1 MKRILIPV
9 DGSDAA
15 LRAVRVMVQ
24 AVIERTERPD
34 VHLVTV
40 QPPILSGNVT
50 RFFTEDMIESYYQEE
65 GEKALVSAR
74 QVLNDAGI
82 DFHEKILV
90 GPTAQT
96 IIEYAEEQDCDHIV
110 MGTRGLGAV
119 TSMVLGS
126 VTNKVLSLTPVPV
139 TLVP

>member
-15 LRAVRVMVQ
+15 LRAVKAAIS
-24 AVIERTERPD
+24 AVTERSEQPEI
-34 VHLVTV
+34 HLVTV

-50 RFFTEDMIESYYQEE
+50 RFFTAEMIESYYHDE
-65 GEKALVSAR
+65 GQKALEAAR
-74 QVLNDAGI
+74 KVLNDAGVN
-82 DFHEKILV
+82 FHEEILV
-90 GPTAQT
+90 GPVAQT
-96 IIEYAEEQDCDHIV
+96 IIGHAEEQDCDHIV

-126 VTNKVLSLTPVPV
+126 VTAKVISLSPVPV

>member
-1 MKRILIPV
+1 M
-9 DGSDAA
+9 
-15 LRAVRVMVQ
+15 
-24 AVIERTERPD
+24 
-34 VHLVTV
+34 
-40 QPPILSGNVT
+40 
-50 RFFTEDMIESYYQEE
+50 
-65 GEKALVSAR
+65 
-74 QVLNDAGI
+74 GI